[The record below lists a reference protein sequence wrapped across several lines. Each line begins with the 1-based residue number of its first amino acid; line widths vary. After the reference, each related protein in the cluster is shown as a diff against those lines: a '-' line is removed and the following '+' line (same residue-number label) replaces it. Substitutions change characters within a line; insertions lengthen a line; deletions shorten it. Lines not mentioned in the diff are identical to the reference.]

1 MIKDQVKYYN
11 LFEKFLTRDCD
22 DSDLKEMLALEVK
35 YENLWKLKEL
45 TDYRPDEY
53 ELEVSFLPVFC
64 HNRILKKYYKHI
76 DSENYIFDGYRQ
88 KSEALEIKEE
98 EFLENNN

>member
-35 YENLWKLKEL
+35 YENL
-45 TDYRPDEY
+45 
-53 ELEVSFLPVFC
+53 
-64 HNRILKKYYKHI
+64 
-76 DSENYIFDGYRQ
+76 
-88 KSEALEIKEE
+88 
-98 EFLENNN
+98 